1 MFDYHGERLQNPT
14 AWPTDPTAKEILR
27 EYVVFINSK
36 DGSHGSELSGPYDF
50 RGADLRKFQMQ
61 WQFLWGS
68 NFSGVILDGADL
80 YKAEM
85 VEVVLRE
92 ASLKDANLHKADIS
106 ACEAQRASFAGAN
119 LLNTDLS
126 ESDLREADFKEVWAG
141 GTLFFNS
148 DLRGADFRRA
158 RFGTEKAGV
167 WTDFSGAKIGGALFS
182 GVEGTVLGPID
193 VGEKSRSI
201 LDGLDLEKWFADQG
215 APEVRVRKLKKRM
228 TPDRHP
234 QA

>member
-1 MFDYHGERLQNPT
+1 MPDDLEDRLFEPLT
-14 AWPTDPTAKEILR
+14 WPLAPEAREALQ
-27 EYVVFINSK
+27 EYVNLINGK
-36 DGSHGSELSGPYDF
+36 KEGSESELGGFLDF
-50 RGADLRKFQMQ
+50 RGADLRKFQLQ

-68 NFSGVILDGADL
+68 DFSGVRLDGADL
-80 YKAEM
+80 YKAEL
-85 VEVVLRE
+85 VEALLHG
-92 ASLKDANLHKADIS
+92 ASLQGANLHKADMS
-106 ACEAQRASFAGAN
+106 ACEARRASFAGAN

-126 ESDLREADFKEVWAG
+126 ESDLREVDFKEAWAG

-193 VGEKSRSI
+193 VGEKSRNI

-215 APEVRVRKLKKRM
+215 APEVKVRKIKRG
-228 TPDRHP
+228 
-234 QA
+234 